1 MTKNEIKKAIE
12 ILNNKIL
19 EAGHYEI
26 RPQES
31 VKAEGH
37 GMFYGTGVYAE
48 AKVWVADET
57 AIEAYR
63 DEIKKLSALY
73 KEKYGE
79 KEEERAGK
87 EKIKRNEKELK
98 EHEETQAE
106 LEKWLAEQK

>member
-12 ILNNKIL
+12 TLNNKIL
-19 EAGHYEI
+19 EAGHYAI
-26 RPQES
+26 RPQEI

-37 GMFYGTGVYAE
+37 GMFYGTGVYAD
-48 AKVWVADET
+48 AAVWVADEA

-79 KEEERAGK
+79 KEEERARK
-87 EKIKRNEKELK
+87 AKIKRYEKEMK
-98 EHEETQAE
+98 E
-106 LEKWLAEQK
+106 LEERKAYLEKCHAENK

>member
-12 ILNNKIL
+12 TLNNKIL
-19 EAGHYEI
+19 EAGHYEVK
-26 RPQES
+26 PQE
-31 VKAEGH
+31 VTKVEGH

-79 KEEERAGK
+79 KEEERARK
-87 EKIKRNEKELK
+87 AKIKRYEKELK
-98 EHEETQAE
+98 ELEERKAY
-106 LEKWLAEQK
+106 LEKWLAENK

>member
-12 ILNNKIL
+12 TLNNKIL

-26 RPQES
+26 RPQEI

-48 AKVWVADET
+48 AKIWIPDDA

-63 DEIKKLSALY
+63 NEIKKLSALY
-73 KEKYGE
+73 EEKYGE
-79 KEEERAGK
+79 KEEERARK
-87 EKIKRNEKELK
+87 AKIKRYEKELK
-98 EHEETQAE
+98 ELEERKAY
-106 LEKWLAEQK
+106 LEKWLTENK